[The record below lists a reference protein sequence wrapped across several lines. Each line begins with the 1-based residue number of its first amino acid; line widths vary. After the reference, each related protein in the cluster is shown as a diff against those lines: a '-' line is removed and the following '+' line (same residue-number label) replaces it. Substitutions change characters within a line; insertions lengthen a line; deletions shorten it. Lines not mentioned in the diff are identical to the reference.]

1 MSLRSKLWTLVT
13 DAYPAYLRKMYKMDL
28 GQGVRIAHKAHLDK
42 SINPKGIHIG
52 DRTWILNGAFVIA
65 HDHCR
70 ALRTNTYIGKDCVI
84 GINAIIMPGVHIGDE
99 VIIGSGAVVTKD
111 IPSNSIAVGN
121 PAKIIKTNIS
131 VYNGQLNQCTKTE

>member
-1 MSLRSKLWTLVT
+1 MSLRSKLWTIVT
-13 DAYPAYLRKMYKMDL
+13 DMYPAYLRKCYKMDL

-52 DRTWILNGAFVIA
+52 DRTWILNGAFVMA

-70 ALRTNTYIGKDCVI
+70 ALKTDTFIGKDCVI

-111 IPSNSIAVGN
+111 IPSNCIAVGN
-121 PAKIIKTNIS
+121 PAKVIKTDIH
-131 VYNGQLNQCTKTE
+131 VHNGQLQ

>member
-1 MSLRSKLWTLVT
+1 MSLRSKLWTILT
-13 DAYPAYLRKMYKMDL
+13 NAYPEFLRRWYKMDL
-28 GQGVRIAHKAHLDK
+28 GKGVRIAHKAHLDK

-52 DRTWILNGAFVIA
+52 DRSWILNGAFVMA

-70 ALRTNTYIGKDCVI
+70 ALRTDTYIGHDCGV

-99 VIIGSGAVVTKD
+99 VVIGSGAIVTKD

-121 PAKIIKTNIS
+121 PAKIIKTNIH
-131 VYNGQLNQCTKTE
+131 VYNGQLK

>member
-1 MSLRSKLWTLVT
+1 MSLRSKLWTIVT
-13 DAYPAYLRKMYKMDL
+13 DAYPAFLRMVYKMDL

-52 DRTWILNGAFVIA
+52 DRTWILNGAFVMA

-70 ALRTNTYIGKDCVI
+70 AMKADTFIGKDCVI

-99 VIIGSGAVVTKD
+99 VVVGSGSVVTKD

-121 PAKIIKTNIS
+121 PAKVIKSDIH
-131 VYNGQLNQCTKTE
+131 VHNGQLQ

>member
-1 MSLRSKLWTLVT
+1 MSLRSKLWTILT
-13 DAYPAYLRKMYKMDL
+13 NAYPEFLRKWYKMDL
-28 GQGVRIAHKAHLDK
+28 GKGVRIAHKAHLDK

-52 DRTWILNGAFVIA
+52 DRSWILNGAFVMA

-70 ALRTNTYIGKDCVI
+70 ALRTDTYIGHDCVV

-99 VIIGSGAVVTKD
+99 VVIGSGAIVTKD

-121 PAKIIKTNIS
+121 PAKIIKTNIH
-131 VYNGQLNQCTKTE
+131 VYNGQLK